1 LNSIFLVLYYFC
13 DGINLNRRCD
23 HTMMA
28 LPLPTV
34 RAISQRPLWIVFLLS
49 IPWIAAALTVSSP
62 PVTAKSKIGGLG
74 PAGVDVDVGD
84 GSPNLLRRVVVVGGG
99 VGGLAVASRIAASS
113 KGVKVTVLEKN
124 GFAGG
129 RCGSFKV
136 VTGKGTFRHERGP
149 SLLLL
154 PDVYR
159 DLFRDC
165 EEVCPFEIRQCTPAY
180 QVVFDDG
187 DRIDLGF
194 PKQQNE
200 AMATYTDPL
209 SSAELLSRA
218 KMDAFEPD
226 GAAKWDEYMTACAAF
241 LDCGLPNFIEERF
254 DVKSFPAFLQQALR
268 AGAKAWPLKPHSDVL
283 DATFASHKMRAL
295 ASFQDLYVGLEPY
308 RNDKQL
314 FGGVLQSTA
323 PAVFGLLAAIELH
336 PTNKKCGVYAP
347 VGGFG
352 AVTKGM
358 EELATNLGV
367 TIQCNTTVTQ
377 ITADGLYYHNTDADS
392 DSTLFEPADLVIVN
406 ADLPYATKTM
416 LLDDNSDV
424 KSNAVVADRFD
435 WDDRHRL
442 SSGVVAFHWSL
453 DKEMTDLNTHNVF
466 LSANSRS
473 DAEAS
478 WQALRNDEKS
488 AFTSYDK
495 PFNFYVHRA
504 SKTDPTAAP
513 KVSPY

>member
-1 LNSIFLVLYYFC
+1 M
-13 DGINLNRRCD
+13 
-23 HTMMA
+23 TA
-28 LPLPTV
+28 LLPTV
-34 RAISQRPLWIVFLLS
+34 RAISQRTLRIVLLLS

-62 PVTAKSKIGGLG
+62 PVISSNKIGGLG
-74 PAGVDVDVGD
+74 QAGADD
-84 GSPNLLRRVVVVGGG
+84 GSPSRRVVVVGGG

-129 RCGSFKV
+129 RCGSFEV

-165 EEVCPFEIRQCTPAY
+165 EEECPFEIRQCTPAY
-180 QVVFDDG
+180 QVIFDDG

-200 AMATYTDPL
+200 ANMATDPI
-209 SSAELLSRA
+209 SSAEWLSRA
-218 KMDAFEPD
+218 KMNAFEPN

-254 DVKSFPAFLQQALR
+254 DIKSFPAFLRQAIR

-352 AVTKGM
+352 AVTNAM

-377 ITADGLYYHNTDADS
+377 ITADGLYYHDTDADS

-416 LLDDNSDV
+416 LLDADSDITPDIGPT
-424 KSNAVVADRFD
+424 DRFD
-435 WDDRHRL
+435 WDDQHRL
-442 SSGVVAFHWSL
+442 SSGIIAFHWSV
-453 DKEMTDLNTHNVF
+453 DKGMTDLNTHNVF

-473 DAEAS
+473 DAEGS
-478 WQALRNDEKS
+478 WQALRNEENS
-488 AFTSYDK
+488 ASTSYDK

-513 KVSPY
+513 KVSPF

>member
-1 LNSIFLVLYYFC
+1 MMVL
-13 DGINLNRRCD
+13 
-23 HTMMA
+23 
-28 LPLPTV
+28 LPTDV
-34 RAISQRPLWIVFLLS
+34 GATSHRTLRIVLLFS
-49 IPWIAAALTVSSP
+49 IPWIAASLAVSSP
-62 PVTAKSKIGGLG
+62 PVAANKKIGGLG
-74 PAGVDVDVGD
+74 HQAGIDD
-84 GSPNLLRRVVVVGGG
+84 GSPNCRRVVVVGGG

-113 KGVKVTVLEKN
+113 KEGVKVTVLEKN
-124 GFAGG
+124 SFAGG
-129 RCGSFKV
+129 RCGSFEV
-136 VTGKGTFRHERGP
+136 VTEKGTFRHERGP

-165 EEVCPFEIRQCTPAY
+165 DTECPFEIRQCTPAY
-180 QVVFDDG
+180 QVIFDDG

-194 PKQQNE
+194 PKQQQDEANE
-200 AMATYTDPL
+200 ATDPTI

-226 GAAKWDEYMTACAAF
+226 GAVKWDEYMTACAAF

-254 DVKSFPAFLQQALR
+254 DIKSFPAFLQQALR

-283 DATFASHKMRAL
+283 DLTFSSHKMRAL

-347 VGGFG
+347 VGGFS

-367 TIQCNTTVTQ
+367 TIQYDTTVTK
-377 ITADGLYYHNTDADS
+377 ITADGLYYQYTDADS
-392 DSTLFEPADLVIVN
+392 DATLFEPADLVIVN

-416 LLDDNSDV
+416 LLDDNDSND
-424 KSNAVVADRFD
+424 KSNTRATDMFD

-442 SSGVVAFHWSL
+442 SSGVIAFHWSL
-453 DKEMTDLNTHNVF
+453 DMELTDLNTHNVF

-473 DAEAS
+473 DAEGS
-478 WQALRNDEKS
+478 WQALRNEDKS
-488 AFTSYDK
+488 ASTSYDK